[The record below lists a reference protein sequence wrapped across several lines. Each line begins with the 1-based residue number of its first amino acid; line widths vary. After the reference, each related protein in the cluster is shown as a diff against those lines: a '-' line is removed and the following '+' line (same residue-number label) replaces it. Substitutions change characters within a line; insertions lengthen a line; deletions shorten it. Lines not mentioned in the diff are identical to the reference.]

1 MEEKSLTLFE
11 TDEIVMSKQEQIRQ
25 WINTRNSR
33 MLDFSYSFLTTEF
46 QKLPIYGKRLVYRLI
61 EHVYNTRGIE
71 GQKINEDFTVGEW
84 ADEDITINIR
94 DLLASEKDT
103 NYNNVKEYIKKL
115 MRAVTEERTSNGDVR
130 LSHFIQSCDLT
141 VSGKIILRID
151 RRAWEKLL
159 DFSRGFERGDLEI
172 LLQCEGE
179 YTPLAYLLF
188 ATENRRSG
196 KLLDCISFNIDTL
209 RKIFNLDQ
217 PDEKGRI
224 KYSKPYDFVRN
235 VIAPPA
241 AELDK
246 FSPWSYTYTAE
257 KTADG
262 RGRPSIKKVYF
273 YRKHILENEPTRQEL
288 KSTAVSVR
296 SIVDPYIYDCLRNK
310 IDMSDKEIQNN
321 IELIVAL
328 QKRDLQA
335 FQIFMSR
342 NIPDI
347 LRADHPKAYAI
358 GAMKKYLTN
367 SRRKDSEPTP
377 RQNGTASIE
386 DLFGNILNQ

>member
-1 MEEKSLTLFE
+1 MEENSLTLFE
-11 TDEIVMSKQEQIRQ
+11 TDEIVISKQEQIRQ
-25 WINTRNSR
+25 WIATRDSR

-61 EHVYNTRGIE
+61 EHVYNKRAIE
-71 GQKINEDFTVGEW
+71 GQKINKDFTIGEW
-84 ADEDITINIR
+84 ADEEIILNVR
-94 DLLASEKDT
+94 DLLASDKDS
-103 NYNNVKEYIKKL
+103 NYSQVKEYIKGL
-115 MRAVTEERTSNGDVR
+115 MRAVTEERASNGDVR

-141 VSGKIILRID
+141 VSGKIIMRID

-159 DFSRGFERGDLEI
+159 DFTQGFERGDLEI

-188 ATENRRSG
+188 ASENKSRG
-196 KLLDCISFNIDTL
+196 KHLECITFNIDTL
-209 RKIFNLDQ
+209 RKIFNLDE

-224 KYSKPYDFVRN
+224 KYSKPYDFVKY
-235 VIAPPA
+235 VLAPPA

-257 KTADG
+257 KAADG
-262 RGRPSIKKVYF
+262 RGRPSIKKVHF

-296 SIVDPYIYDCLRNK
+296 SVVDTYIYDCLKNK
-310 IDMSDKEIQNN
+310 IGMSDKEIQNN

-347 LRADHPKAYAI
+347 LRADHPKSYVV
-358 GAMKKYLTN
+358 GAMKRYLDN
-367 SRRKDSEPTP
+367 SVKKENVQRRNEA
-377 RQNGTASIE
+377 ASIG
-386 DLFGNILNQ
+386 DIFGSIIK